1 MSDQQEPRISDQTRQ
16 DIYELHTQTLAEARD
31 ASHRL
36 ANRLHEATLSLQVA
50 KAALRQRRFRRFL
63 TSALLVVVSVYAS
76 ISLLDA
82 HIEGCT
88 VLGRPQTGNTVRILF
103 WEIDT
108 VRFCNV
114 TFPLH
119 DHARERRL
127 VDESFMREQVEQ
139 IIKEYE
145 EGN

>member
-1 MSDQQEPRISDQTRQ
+1 M
-16 DIYELHTQTLAEARD
+16 
-31 ASHRL
+31 
-36 ANRLHEATLSLQVA
+36 
-50 KAALRQRRFRRFL
+50 
-63 TSALLVVVSVYAS
+63 
-76 ISLLDA
+76 
-82 HIEGCT
+82 
-88 VLGRPQTGNTVRILF
+88 RILF